1 MADFFPKVYDIVCK
15 IPRGRVS
22 TYGAIA
28 EFLGMKSSA
37 RLVGMALKKLK
48 YYPQFHNIVPAHRV
62 VNRNGIL
69 TGKNSFSPPELMEKL
84 LAEEGV
90 LVENDKVINFE
101 NIFWDPNKEL

>member
-48 YYPQFHNIVPAHRV
+48 YYP
-62 VNRNGIL
+62 
-69 TGKNSFSPPELMEKL
+69 
-84 LAEEGV
+84 
-90 LVENDKVINFE
+90 VEVG
-101 NIFWDPNKEL
+101 